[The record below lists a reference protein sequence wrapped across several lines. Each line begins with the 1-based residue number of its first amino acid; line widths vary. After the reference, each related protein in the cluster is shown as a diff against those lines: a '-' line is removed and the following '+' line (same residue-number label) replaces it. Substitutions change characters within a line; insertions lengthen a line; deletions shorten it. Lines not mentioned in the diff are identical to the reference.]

1 MNQQEPS
8 GPPGSP
14 SQSRQSEKNRGREI
28 RPGGWIACRWQA
40 RVSKNE
46 VRRETS
52 AAEAGYDRSAAA
64 ALRVRT
70 NCAES
75 DVALAF
81 GRFKVLLRERQL
93 VADGV
98 PVDLGTRAFNLLIVL
113 LEANGELL
121 TKDELLSRV
130 WPGIAVVE
138 ENLKV
143 QISALRKVFGGE
155 EFIRTEFGRG
165 YRFTAEVRS
174 TATSGACRR
183 TVRRGHRPHSRDRFK
198 HISR

>member
-1 MNQQEPS
+1 MNQQGPS
-8 GPPGSP
+8 GQPSSP
-14 SQSRQSEKNRGREI
+14 SQSRQRLI
-28 RPGGWIACRWQA
+28 VCRWQA
-40 RVSKNE
+40 RVCKSD
-46 VRRETS
+46 VRPSETS
-52 AAEAGYDRSAAA
+52 TADADHDRPAAA
-64 ALRVRT
+64 AHRART
-70 NCAES
+70 SCAQSE
-75 DVALAF
+75 VALAF

-98 PVDLGTRAFNLLIVL
+98 PVELGTRAFNLLMVL
-113 LEANGELL
+113 LEADGELV

-143 QISALRKVFGGE
+143 QISALREVFGGE

-174 TATSGACRR
+174 TGASGACRR
-183 TVRRGHRPHSRDRFK
+183 TARRAHRPQRDRFAR
-198 HISR
+198 ISR